1 MKGMPRSLWSVAGEA
16 LITVVMLIGV
26 PLLVSRLGWPLRD
39 DASWPWLWQYLRGG
53 ALPAEVVLA
62 VFAALLWAAWVAYL
76 IVIFLDIL
84 ALLRGLV
91 PRVGLVRL
99 VWVLTSGG
107 AAAAST
113 HTAAMAAHVDTAV
126 EVPARPIS
134 EGQDEDRGQEEDG
147 VIERTRTLSGFG
159 FDSADLTS
167 GMQDSLEPGLSIED
181 FHLTDAPVVVTG
193 HTDPVGDPGYN
204 QGLSEQRAQAAAD
217 YLAEHL
223 EEEVEFEVSGVGSA
237 QPPADTGASYAE
249 HRRVEIAYTLQ
260 APGIEEPNT
269 EEKAENE
276 GKAVEETSEPGPEQV
291 QLDVSNASDHD
302 QPSPLLV
309 GAVAGA
315 AGVGVGYAAGRRH
328 AHTRGT
334 RPAAKTPESGAAPG
348 QCEDSSA
355 ETDDGIDPS
364 GDELVRGDL
373 RGAENGIIDPDGYM
387 LVGQTV
393 RVDAR
398 QGVAFTGAHAAEVLA
413 AAASGHER
421 KGPVLATRTVVEAL
435 GGSDMPISGAQVVAD
450 LPGVRIAVETALLT
464 RQRQHM
470 DDELETEQ
478 ASEPG
483 TPCSLVVYT
492 ATEAHDALEAHQMLR
507 NTLGVVVGVLGEL
520 EGLGAVVHCDDL
532 GQGRVTSPESGQ
544 TGAVGP
550 LRHRARPR
558 DHGGPDEAGN
568 DVPEPVDPR
577 TEPGP
582 EFAPEPEPAPEAEAV
597 SEQEPV
603 IQPAPVSVEIGS
615 TPPPAPVRVQLFAP
629 QPVCEVDGREVLT
642 RTSSRLLL
650 AMLALSPRGLSE
662 SQIDEVLAYGKDET
676 KARKNRYNAITG
688 LRARLKEA
696 LDSDDEILFKKNGRY
711 VLQEDLFGIDVWH
724 TNELRQRVNLAGEDR
739 ETLLRELVRFWEK
752 PLLPDCGKEWFEIH
766 RKHYIDQLVEVL
778 VLLAKTTNSVEL
790 RVSCLKK
797 AMGLDR
803 FNESIYQDTMCVYGG
818 MGRTD
823 AVQRTYRALETAL
836 GELKKKPSPMSER
849 LLGELARPEVQA

>member
-16 LITVVMLIGV
+16 LITVVMLTGV

-62 VFAALLWAAWVAYL
+62 VFVALLWAAWVAYL

-113 HTAAMAAHVDTAV
+113 HTAAMAAHVDTAA
-126 EVPARPIS
+126 EVPARPIP

-147 VIERTRTLSGFG
+147 VIERTRTLSGFD
-159 FDSADLTS
+159 FDAADLTS
-167 GMQDSLEPGLSIED
+167 GMQDSLKPGLSIED

-193 HTDPVGDPGYN
+193 HTDPIGDSDYN

-237 QPPADTGASYAE
+237 QPPADTSASYAD

-260 APGIEEPNT
+260 APGIEEPDT

-276 GKAVEETSEPGPEQV
+276 GETSEPLPEQV

-309 GAVAGA
+309 GTVAGA

-334 RPAAKTPESGAAPG
+334 RPAAKAPESGAAPG

-373 RGAENGIIDPDGYM
+373 GGAENDIIDPDGYM

-413 AAASGHER
+413 AVASGHER
-421 KGPVLATRTVVEAL
+421 KGPVLATRAVLEAL
-435 GGSDMPISGAQVVAD
+435 GGSDMPISGVQVVAD

-470 DDELETEQ
+470 DDELGTEQ

-507 NTLGVVVGVLGEL
+507 NTPGVVVGVLGEL

-615 TPPPAPVRVQLFAP
+615 TPPSAPVRVQLFAP

-711 VLQEDLFGIDVWH
+711 VLQEDLFEIDVWH

-752 PLLPDCGKEWFEIH
+752 PLLPDCDKEWFELH

-803 FNESIYQDTMCVYGG
+803 FNESIYQDTMSAYSG

-836 GELKKKPSPMSER
+836 GELKKKPSPESER
-849 LLGELARPEVQA
+849 LLGELARPEGQA